1 MNDIDFM
8 LSIKL
13 MGQGMTA
20 IFLVMLFISVV
31 VYLLTRFLKKE
42 KSEVD
47 NGVCGSFYWLDTNK
61 NV

>member
-31 VYLLTRFLKKE
+31 VYLLTRFLKKG
-42 KSEVD
+42 KKR
-47 NGVCGSFYWLDTNK
+47 G
-61 NV
+61 